1 MARPVFYGWKIVIV
15 CFLIALFSFGIGF
28 YGPGIYIVSLQ
39 ERHGWSTSLIVAE
52 ELHFGRAAARLHLTQ
67 PPLSQ
72 QIRQLEDEL
81 GVLLFQ
87 RTKRRVQLTEAGRAF
102 REAARQ
108 MLEQA
113 EQAVRTA
120 QRVHRGEI
128 GPLTVGFVGSAIAGI
143 LSELLLAFRTRFP
156 EVELTLQ
163 ELTTAQQVPA
173 LRERRIDVGVLR
185 PPIGEEPFALE
196 TICRESFVVVLPN
209 THPLAAQ
216 RRIPL
221 RAMAHGTIILVPTY
235 VGPGMRDETVEFCHR
250 AGCYPQ
256 RLPGTTQMLTV
267 IGLVAAGMGLSLV
280 PASMRTV
287 RWKGIVYRPVEDQMP
302 PVADLA
308 VAWRRDEASPV
319 VQAFLGVVREI
330 TRTRWEDGGQTR

>member
-1 MARPVFYGWKIVIV
+1 VLKAINMELRHLRY
-15 CFLIALFSFGIGF
+15 FL
-28 YGPGIYIVSLQ
+28 V
-39 ERHGWSTSLIVAE
+39 VAE
-52 ELHFGRAAARLHLTQ
+52 ELHFGRAATRLHVTQ

-81 GVLLFQ
+81 GILLFQ

-102 REAARQ
+102 REAAQ
-108 MLEQA
+108 QILAQA

-128 GPLTVGFVGSAIAGI
+128 GPLTVGFVGSAITGI
-143 LSELLLAFRTRFP
+143 FSELLLAFRTRFP

-163 ELTTAQQVPA
+163 ELTTAQQVHA

-185 PPIGEEPFALE
+185 PPIGEETFALE
-196 TICRESFVVVLPN
+196 TLCREPFVVVLPN
-209 THPLAAQ
+209 AHPLAAQ

-221 RAMAHGTIILVPTY
+221 CALAHETVVLVPTY
-235 VGPGMRDETVEFCHR
+235 VGPGVQDETVEFCHR

-256 RLPGTTQMLTV
+256 RLPGATQMLTV

-287 RWKGIVYRPVEDQMP
+287 QWKGIVYRPLEDQMP
-302 PVADLA
+302 PVELA
-308 VAWRRDEASPV
+308 VAWRRNEASPV
-319 VQAFLGVVREI
+319 VKRFVGVARELTS
-330 TRTRWEDGGQTR
+330 TR

>member
-1 MARPVFYGWKIVIV
+1 MARPVFYGRKIVIV

-39 ERHGWSTSLIVAE
+39 ERHGWSTPLIVAE

-143 LSELLLAFRTRFP
+143 L
-156 EVELTLQ
+156 
-163 ELTTAQQVPA
+163 
-173 LRERRIDVGVLR
+173 
-185 PPIGEEPFALE
+185 
-196 TICRESFVVVLPN
+196 
-209 THPLAAQ
+209 
-216 RRIPL
+216 
-221 RAMAHGTIILVPTY
+221 
-235 VGPGMRDETVEFCHR
+235 
-250 AGCYPQ
+250 
-256 RLPGTTQMLTV
+256 
-267 IGLVAAGMGLSLV
+267 
-280 PASMRTV
+280 
-287 RWKGIVYRPVEDQMP
+287 
-302 PVADLA
+302 
-308 VAWRRDEASPV
+308 
-319 VQAFLGVVREI
+319 
-330 TRTRWEDGGQTR
+330 